1 MPPRAWRGLV
11 PRAAPW
17 SRTKDKG
24 RGRQPEGGRARK
36 VRPISEG
43 NANAAGAEGSP
54 SLAACQRQGR
64 SPFREAPL
72 TLGKGEACGETAP
85 APYWVGAG
93 AAAPKQVKRGNS
105 FADET
110 QQGRR
115 LTPTTA
121 ATTFGGSLIALAKKR
136 FRLSFGPLF
145 LAWSVAGAAYIRRS
159 GEAGASSSSSMP
171 QPQDATTKRD
181 YLPALDKLQQGTD
194 LAAAAEPRPFRGSAE
209 LPLLMK

>member
-1 MPPRAWRGLV
+1 MRRRSRRTQGTAKPFTFSSAKAGGGGPRRGAGQSRGGGHLVPPRAWRGLV
-11 PRAAPW
+11 PRAAPR

-64 SPFREAPL
+64 SSARKAPL
-72 TLGKGEACGETAP
+72 TLGKGKACGETAP

-93 AAAPKQVKRGNS
+93 AAAPKQVKRGKS

-121 ATTFGGSLIALAKKR
+121 ATTL
-136 FRLSFGPLF
+136 
-145 LAWSVAGAAYIRRS
+145 
-159 GEAGASSSSSMP
+159 AGASSHLLNGGFGCP
-171 QPQDATTKRD
+171 
-181 YLPALDKLQQGTD
+181 LDPFFLRGASQG
-194 LAAAAEPRPFRGSAE
+194 LH
-209 LPLLMK
+209 